1 MSVVSEEVFGPIVS
15 IMKYD
20 TVDDAIA
27 SCNDSRYGLQAGVF
41 TANVDVAFKL
51 ARGID
56 AGGVMVNDAPTFR
69 ADHMPYGGRKE
80 SGLGLEGIRY
90 ALTEMTQPKFI
101 CLNLNPNV

>member
-80 SGLGLEGIRY
+80 SGLGLEGIR
-90 ALTEMTQPKFI
+90 LPK
-101 CLNLNPNV
+101 